1 MELPQ
6 QEQVVE
12 ELGDLLA
19 EMLVAL
25 EEAGLVQQRMEY
37 QELLILVVVAVQQD
51 KPTQVVQEVLEL

>member
-1 MELPQ
+1 
-6 QEQVVE
+6 
-12 ELGDLLA
+12 
-19 EMLVAL
+19 MLVEL